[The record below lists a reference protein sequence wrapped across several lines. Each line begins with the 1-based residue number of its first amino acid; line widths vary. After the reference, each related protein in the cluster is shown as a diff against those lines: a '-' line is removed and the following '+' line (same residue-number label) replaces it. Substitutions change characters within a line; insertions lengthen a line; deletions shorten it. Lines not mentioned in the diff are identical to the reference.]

1 MEVKQQEK
9 EIETIKERTVI
20 LNLSDADCIRVAKL
34 AGSHGIS
41 VEQLLENFIGDLV
54 DGTYSNGSAE
64 HMYANQY
71 FGSCWFGMYP
81 EKTFLK
87 YLVDNNSV
95 EDFIENYG
103 LLDAHEKHIEY
114 YEEKIGL
121 YEDRECGGY
130 ELRILED
137 NLVYLE
143 GIQEEA
149 DFHRGKLQDY
159 YQEYAQIVDEPESY
173 EDGVASVLKWWDDCS
188 KFATGAQVRRD

>member
-1 MEVKQQEK
+1 MNLKQQEK

-54 DGTYSNGSAE
+54 DGTYSNGSEE
-64 HMYANQY
+64 HTYANQY
-71 FGSCWFGMYP
+71 FESCWFGMYP
-81 EKTFLK
+81 EKTLLK
-87 YLVDNNSV
+87 YLVDENNV

-103 LLDAHEKHIEY
+103 LLDAHEKHIEC
-114 YEEKIGL
+114 YEEEIGL
-121 YEDRECGGY
+121 YEDREYDGY
-130 ELRILED
+130 ELRTLEE

-159 YQEYAQIVDEPESY
+159 YQEYARIVDEPESY
-173 EDGVASVLKWWDDCS
+173 EDGVASVLKWWDDLN
-188 KFATGAQVRRD
+188 KWDAGK